1 MPIPRQS
8 VAASRKARRKRL
20 AALNLKHF
28 LMERQCDRRVPALDN
43 AHAAK
48 AICWRTTCASMRASR
63 ILHPGC
69 AVHGSDNE
77 WEDAPYGYMG
87 WLGKLARKLLIRSRG
102 VYKCMVGLNESNA
115 VASSVIADYLAR
127 HGR

>member
-1 MPIPRQS
+1 MPRSSDLLENNMRFQRES
-8 VAASRKARRKRL
+8 WK
-20 AALNLKHF
+20 
-28 LMERQCDRRVPALDN
+28 
-43 AHAAK
+43 
-48 AICWRTTCASMRASR
+48 MRASR

-69 AVHGSDNE
+69 GVHGSDNE

-102 VYKCMVGLNESNA
+102 VYKCIVGLKESNA